1 MGLAEKRAV
10 QAFQAEKLGEWQQK
24 LNALTG
30 AELELEILWD
40 EVVKEGYA
48 ENFPTLMEENY
59 FLPLEKALQN
69 ICADAMGKEAFN
81 AKIKKVKIEGNY
93 DGSILEVE
101 INGNTLKLNAD
112 SRCNRHDPEEFTQSI
127 VDSLEEVL

>member
-24 LNALTG
+24 LNSITG

-48 ENFPTLMEENY
+48 ENFGTLMAENY
-59 FLPLEKALQN
+59 FIPLEKALEN
-69 ICADAMGKEAFN
+69 ICADNLGKEAFN
-81 AKIKKVKIEGNY
+81 DKIKKVKIEGNY

-101 INGNTLKLNAD
+101 INGDTLKLNAD